1 MTHLPQRRL
10 FLKGAAATLA
20 AGLLPINWAN
30 AVPSAAFQQT
40 SIAEA
45 VAAALGS
52 GKLQDNPAIKIKAP
66 DIAENGAVVPVT
78 VQTDLADVESI
89 TLLAAGNNQ
98 PLIGTFMLGT
108 GAIANVSARIKM
120 AKTADIIAIAKVGDT
135 LHRNAKNVKVT
146 IGGCGG

>member
-1 MTHLPQRRL
+1 MTLSLQRRT

-20 AGLLPINWAN
+20 AGLLPYSLAH
-30 AVPSAAFQQT
+30 ATPSTAFQQT

-45 VAAALGS
+45 IAATLGS

-78 VQTDLADVESI
+78 VQTDLEGVESI

-98 PLIGTFMLGT
+98 PLVGTFTLGA
-108 GAIANVSARIKM
+108 GAVADVSARIKM
-120 AKTADIIAIAKVGDT
+120 AKTADIVAIAKIGDT
-135 LHRNAKNVKVT
+135 LHRNTKNVKVT